1 MVTFSNW
8 FLLRQVSI
16 NIIGDIVKTVN
27 CLVGPDKL
35 KRNFKWLQ
43 KMKPHL
49 EISKRERAHV
59 VAIRKQGGNPRVQ
72 QPTAFTSHIL
82 K

>member
-1 MVTFSNW
+1 
-8 FLLRQVSI
+8 
-16 NIIGDIVKTVN
+16 
-27 CLVGPDKL
+27 
-35 KRNFKWLQ
+35 
-43 KMKPHL
+43 MKPHL